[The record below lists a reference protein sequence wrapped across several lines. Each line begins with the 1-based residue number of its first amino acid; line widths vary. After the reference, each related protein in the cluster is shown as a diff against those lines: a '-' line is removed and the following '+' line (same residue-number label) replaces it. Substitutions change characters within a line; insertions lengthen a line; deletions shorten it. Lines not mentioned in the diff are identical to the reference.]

1 MSFRSGCVRLFGHST
16 ADQKEVA
23 AMNNVKED
31 QVLFNALVQLKV
43 ASQIVSLL
51 RGEVEV
57 LLTQEPDKMAKERSA
72 RVKHW
77 LRRLRDAV
85 TAIENDINQAY
96 DDA

>member
-16 ADQKEVA
+16 TDQKEVA

-31 QVLFNALVQLKV
+31 QVFNALVQLKV

-51 RGEVEV
+51 HGEVEL

-77 LRRLRDAV
+77 LQRLRDAV
-85 TAIENDINQAY
+85 TALENDIYQAY

>member
-1 MSFRSGCVRLFGHST
+1 
-16 ADQKEVA
+16 
-23 AMNNVKED
+23 MNNVKED
-31 QVLFNALVQLKV
+31 QVFNALVQLKV

-51 RGEVEV
+51 HGEVEV

-77 LRRLRDAV
+77 LQRLRDAV

>member
-16 ADQKEVA
+16 TDQKEVA
-23 AMNNVKED
+23 AMNTVKED
-31 QVLFNALVQLKV
+31 QVFNALVQLRV

-51 RGEVEV
+51 HGELEV

-77 LRRLRDAV
+77 LQRLRDAV

>member
-16 ADQKEVA
+16 TDQKEVA

-31 QVLFNALVQLKV
+31 QVFNALVQLEV

-57 LLTQEPDKMAKERSA
+57 LLTQEPEKLAKERSA

-85 TAIENDINQAY
+85 TTIENDINQAY
-96 DDA
+96 GDA

>member
-1 MSFRSGCVRLFGHST
+1 M
-16 ADQKEVA
+16 
-23 AMNNVKED
+23 
-31 QVLFNALVQLKV
+31 QLKV

-57 LLTQEPDKMAKERSA
+57 LLAQEPDKMAKERSA

-77 LRRLRDAV
+77 LQRLRDAV
-85 TAIENDINQAY
+85 TAIEDDINQAY

>member
-1 MSFRSGCVRLFGHST
+1 MSFRSGCVRLFGHSKT
-16 ADQKEVA
+16 DQKEVA
-23 AMNNVKED
+23 AMNTVKED
-31 QVLFNALVQLKV
+31 QAFNALVQLRV

-51 RGEVEV
+51 RGELEV
-57 LLTQEPDKMAKERSA
+57 LLTQEPDKMTKERSA

-77 LRRLRDAV
+77 LQRLREAV

>member
-1 MSFRSGCVRLFGHST
+1 MFFRSGCVRVFGHPT
-16 ADQKEVA
+16 TYQKEVA

-31 QVLFNALVQLKV
+31 QVFNALVQLKV

>member
-1 MSFRSGCVRLFGHST
+1 
-16 ADQKEVA
+16 
-23 AMNNVKED
+23 MNNVKED
-31 QVLFNALVQLKV
+31 QVFNALVQLNV

-57 LLTQEPDKMAKERSA
+57 LLTQETDKIAKERSA

-77 LRRLRDAV
+77 LQRLCDAV
-85 TAIENDINQAY
+85 TAIENDIDQAY

>member
-16 ADQKEVA
+16 TDQKEVA

-31 QVLFNALVQLKV
+31 QVFNALVQLKV

-51 RGEVEV
+51 HGEVEM
-57 LLTQEPDKMAKERSA
+57 LLAQEPDKTAKERSA